1 MSNEMKL
8 SDQLVRQMAIKVT
21 YRRTSR
27 LSMRIVKN
35 GDVHVSAPVGMPR
48 ERVMAFIEEHREWIE
63 RARKKTCERQKQ
75 RAAFYDKLPLATRAQ
90 ADEALKRLQA
100 LVGPM
105 VERHAKVMGVQ
116 PSRVYYKPTISR
128 WGQCNVRDR
137 SIYISAYVL
146 LLPEWCVEHVV
157 VHELCHLLE
166 PSHNA
171 RFHALMDKY
180 FPRWREARRETHRI
194 CRME

>member
-1 MSNEMKL
+1 
-8 SDQLVRQMAIKVT
+8 MAIQVT

-35 GDVHVSAPVGMPR
+35 GDVHVSAPIGMPR
-48 ERVMAFIEEHREWIE
+48 EKVMAFIEEHRDWIDQ
-63 RARKKTCERQKQ
+63 ARKKTSERQKQ
-75 RAAFYDKLPLATRAQ
+75 RAAFFSKLPLTSRVQ
-90 ADEALKRLQA
+90 ADEALKRLKT
-100 LVGPM
+100 LVEPM
-105 VERHAKVMGVQ
+105 MERHAKKMGVK
-116 PSRVYYKPTISR
+116 PSIVYYKPTISR
-128 WGQCNVRDR
+128 WGQCNVKNR
-137 SIYISAYVL
+137 SICISAYVL

-180 FPRWREARRETHRI
+180 FPRWREARKETRRI
-194 CRME
+194 CRMEDDEEGEGE